1 MTLALSAWFL
11 ASYVAMWVL
20 LLSMA
25 VLMVVLFRHF
35 GLVTMGTL
43 EGVQRDGLP
52 IGDSAPPVAAVT
64 ADGAPYRW
72 DGGENRQRLV
82 LFGAPGCEPC
92 GKVLPYLAT
101 LTESMRGELDVVVVV
116 PGPSQAAAL
125 MARELP
131 ARTAQAL
138 TIVGDEGSGAADT
151 YRVRVTP
158 FAFALGSDRVVRAKG
173 LCGDPI
179 RLRELLAMAGFDRA
193 ARSLDADAEEYIA
206 QRQAVTASN
215 GKAGVA

>member
-1 MTLALSAWFL
+1 MIVGFSAWFL
-11 ASYVAMWVL
+11 TSYVALWVL
-20 LLSMA
+20 LLVVA
-25 VLMVVLFRHF
+25 VLLVVLFRHF

-43 EGVQRDGLP
+43 EGVQRDGLR
-52 IGDSAPPVAAVT
+52 IGETAPRISAVT

-72 DGGENRQRLV
+72 EAQEGKARLV

-101 LTESMRGELDVVVVV
+101 LTESMRSELDVTVVV

-158 FAFALGSDRVVRAKG
+158 FAFAIGPERTVRAKG

-179 RLRELLAMAGFDRA
+179 RLREMLAMAGFDRA
-193 ARSLDADAEEYIA
+193 ARSLDAEVEAYIE
-206 QRQAVTASN
+206 QREAVAASN